1 MKIKTFLTTAAATA
15 LLSTAAF
22 AGNITVTDAW
32 ARASAGMAKAGGAFM
47 TIKNAGAADTLV
59 KADADVAPR
68 IELHTHIMDNGVMKM
83 REVEGGI
90 PVPAGGMQM
99 LQPGGYHVMFMG
111 LNAPLKEGSSFPLTL
126 TFKSG
131 ESVTVDVQV
140 MSPSAMGAMNGA
152 MNGAKGHGHGAMGQ
166 GNMSQAPQEH
176 GGKAA
181 EHGGKAMQ
189 NMGE

>member
-1 MKIKTFLTTAAATA
+1 MKIKTFLTTTVATA
-15 LLSTAAF
+15 LFSTAAF
-22 AGNITVTDAW
+22 AGNITVSDAW
-32 ARASAGMAKAGGAFM
+32 ARASAGMARAGGAFM

-59 KADADVAPR
+59 KAEADVSPR
-68 IELHTHIMDNGVMKM
+68 IELHTHMMEDGVMKM

-90 PVPAGGMQM
+90 PVPGNGMQM

-111 LNAPLKEGSSFPLTL
+111 LTAPLEEGSSFPLKL

-131 ESVTVDVQV
+131 ETVSVDVAV
-140 MSPSAMGAMNGA
+140 KSPSAMGGMNHGN
-152 MNGAKGHGHGAMGQ
+152 MGHGDMGQ
-166 GNMSQAPQEH
+166 SKAQEH

-189 NMGE
+189 NMGQ

>member
-22 AGNITVTDAW
+22 AGNITVTDVW

-59 KADADVAPR
+59 KAEADVSPR
-68 IELHTHIMDNGVMKM
+68 IELHTHIMEDGVMKM

-90 PVPAGGMQM
+90 PVPASGMQM
-99 LQPGGYHVMFMG
+99 LQPGGCHVMFMG
-111 LNAPLKEGSSFPLTL
+111 LTAPLQEGSSFPLTL

-131 ESVTVDVQV
+131 ETVTVDVEV
-140 MSPSAMGAMNGA
+140 KSPSAMGRGGMN
-152 MNGAKGHGHGAMGQ
+152 HGNMGQSMGQ
-166 GNMSQAPQEH
+166 GAQEH

-181 EHGGKAMQ
+181 EHGGKAMKS
-189 NMGE
+189 MGQ